1 MASPSLRVQQRLLR
15 DDCYLIGVANEDPDD
30 LVRAAST
37 VTASSYQPGGEA
49 ELIRSGQ
56 TRAIHGRPGGRV
68 AHNLWEDVLRGATAT
83 TESAGTEAAAAASPS
98 TQIES
103 APPVASAPVVTCA
116 PPDRARPGLHRW
128 ISDPAAGLPAWIEIR
143 WANPVVIGEIQLI
156 FDTGQHRH
164 LTLSQ
169 ADGYTK
175 KMQWG
180 RPQAETVSDYAID
193 GEANGAWT
201 EMVRERGN
209 CQRRRVHTFAE
220 DRSVT
225 ALRVRV
231 DSTHGLDHARI
242 LEIRAYR

>member
-1 MASPSLRVQQRLLR
+1 
-15 DDCYLIGVANEDPDD
+15 
-30 LVRAAST
+30 
-37 VTASSYQPGGEA
+37 
-49 ELIRSGQ
+49 LIRSGQ

-83 TESAGTEAAAAASPS
+83 TESAAAGPAAAGSPPA
-98 TQIES
+98 QIES

-128 ISDPAAGLPAWIEIR
+128 MSDPAVGLPACIEVR
-143 WANPVVIGEIQLI
+143 WDSPVMIGEIQLI

-180 RPQAETVSDYAID
+180 RPQAETVRDYVIEV
-193 GEANGAWT
+193 EADGAWS
-201 EMVRERGN
+201 EVVRERGN
-209 CQRRRVHTFAE
+209 YQRRRVHALPGG
-220 DRSVT
+220 RSVT
-225 ALRVRV
+225 ALRVKV
-231 DSTHGLDHARI
+231 DATNGLDHARI
-242 LEIRAYR
+242 LEVRAYR

>member
-1 MASPSLRVQQRLLR
+1 
-15 DDCYLIGVANEDPDD
+15 
-30 LVRAAST
+30 
-37 VTASSYQPGGEA
+37 VTASSHQTGGEP

-56 TRAIHGRPGGRV
+56 TRTIHGRPGGRV
-68 AHNLWEDVLRGATAT
+68 PHNLWEDVLRGATVT
-83 TESAGTEAAAAASPS
+83 TESARTEAVAAASPS

-103 APPVASAPVVTCA
+103 ALPVASAHVVTCA

-128 ISDPAAGLPAWIEIR
+128 MSDPAAGLPAWIEVR
-143 WANPVVIGEIQLI
+143 WESPVMIGEIQLI

-193 GEANGAWT
+193 VETSGAWT
-201 EMVRERGN
+201 EVVHERGN
-209 CQRRRVHTFAE
+209 YQRRRVHALPGG
-220 DRSVT
+220 RLVT
-225 ALRVRV
+225 ALRVNV
-231 DSTHGLDHARI
+231 DATNGLDHARI
-242 LEIRAYR
+242 LEVRAYR